1 MHANN
6 GNIDYIIPPQGIPE
20 LKMRVRTLGVQKVKG
35 KQMLRLRLSFARPK
49 GEVTPKH
56 PEREYLSPAEQTV
69 RIGATEIKPAFVHTK
84 ARKET
89 LIELTGLANET
100 VDFLFPIPAGNTGM
114 DDVEIIYF
122 KWLVHYGKGQ
132 MESQTARFDRYDAAP
147 QQAAEP
153 YPFDN
158 DYPYDVSPMQ
168 MPGWYIDEDPFWWPG
183 PWMM

>member
-1 MHANN
+1 MHANHSS
-6 GNIDYIIPPQGIPE
+6 IDYTIPPTGIPE
-20 LKMRVRTLGVQKVKG
+20 LKMRVRTFGVQKVKG
-35 KQMLRLRLSFARPK
+35 KEMLALRISFARPT

-56 PEREYLSPAEQTV
+56 PEREFMNPGEQIV
-69 RIGATEIKPAFVHTK
+69 RIGENQIKPAFVHTR
-84 ARKET
+84 ARKNQ
-89 LIELTGLANET
+89 LIELNGLASET
-100 VDFLFPIPAGNTGM
+100 IDFLFPIPPGNKGA
-114 DDVEIIYF
+114 DEIEILYF
-122 KWLVHYGKGQ
+122 KWLVHYGKGKV
-132 MESQTARFDRYDAAP
+132 ESQTARFDRYDAAP